1 MENQEKNFEAWDKM
15 ASLYEDKFMHMD
27 LYDDTYALFCEHIL
41 KQNAKVLE
49 IGCGP
54 GNITQYLLSKKPDF
68 KIDAIDA
75 AANMVELAKKNNPN
89 ANFKVMDCRDLD
101 KITTK
106 YDAIICGFCMPYL
119 SKADCAKLINDC
131 ATLLKNGGIL
141 YLSTIEGDYNQST
154 YETSSNGEY
163 RLFVY
168 YHETAYLQEMLNEN
182 NLDQL
187 HLVRKEYPKGNEIS
201 THSIFIAE
209 KKSL

>member
-1 MENQEKNFEAWDKM
+1 MENHDKTFEAWDKM

-27 LYDDTYALFCEHIL
+27 LYDDTYALFCEHVK

-54 GNITQYLLSKKPDF
+54 GNITQYLLTKRPDF
-68 KIDAIDA
+68 EIDAIDA

-89 ANFKVMDCRDLD
+89 ATFKVMDCRDLNML
-101 KITTK
+101 TTT

-119 SKADCAKLINDC
+119 SKADCAKLIKDC
-131 ATLLKNGGIL
+131 AALLNNDGIL

-154 YETSSNGEY
+154 YETSSNGEH

-168 YHETAYLQEMLNEN
+168 YHETTYLQEMLNEN
-182 NLDQL
+182 SLEQL
-187 HLVRKEYPKGNEIS
+187 HLIRKEYPKGNEIS
-201 THSIFIAE
+201 IHSIFIAE
-209 KKSL
+209 KKSF